1 MYSRAPRRSWH
12 TYTYAHT
19 QAITVVALRG
29 AFNPNS
35 FLGLLLPSER
45 EQLSTAP
52 SLLLAH
58 FEPHSAVTIHI
69 SHTHTLDGHTCSRT
83 IAPTHSGSSYS
94 FPVFWW
100 CLNTIMLQCV
110 RVSSAL
116 YWPVV
121 IKILH
126 VPLGRR
132 GQFVSSA
139 LIWQHFN
146 PTGDKLGNSFIWH
159 VKKKIKNR
167 LSEIKKL
174 TCDPCSRTAKEWE
187 SSSEPEFFIQ
197 SQSGSYRLEVH
208 YMRVLIW
215 LLLFVSSVNSV
226 ARLPMVDWTR
236 KGRRKR
242 IHIYVCFMFLL
253 QRSVWK
259 PLLLWRRSLNFCVF
273 VFFRQSESTIFPRA
287 DAGLWHFF
295 CSG

>member
-1 MYSRAPRRSWH
+1 MHTHRLSQSWLSEEPLTLILSLAYFCPRKENSSALHRRCYSH
-12 TYTYAHT
+12 TLSLTVLLQYTYHT
-19 QAITVVALRG
+19 
-29 AFNPNS
+29 
-35 FLGLLLPSER
+35 
-45 EQLSTAP
+45 
-52 SLLLAH
+52 
-58 FEPHSAVTIHI
+58 
-69 SHTHTLDGHTCSRT
+69 HTHTLDGHTCSRT

-187 SSSEPEFFIQ
+187 SSSEPEFFIP

-236 KGRRKR
+236 KGRRKS